1 MFRGSIVNFFS
12 QWPVPVFLG
21 ERLVIFFKH
30 NCVSLIFLI
39 LYQSNWVGH
48 FCWNFFIFIFCIF
61 IEIMYRLF
69 FFVFVSTFIFFS
81 FVYNNVW
88 VDFCCLFQSI
98 KRIAWHQTV
107 TRIAASI
114 PINLWLW
121 RVGVDTLLLRWNLS
135 FSNVSFPH
143 CTFSQFHNNYYF
155 SINFVVIKKFI
166 I

>member
-12 QWPVPVFLG
+12 QWPVPVFLR
-21 ERLVIFFKH
+21 ERF
-30 NCVSLIFLI
+30 LIFQIQLCFFYFSYTLLI
-39 LYQSNWVGH
+39 KLGGSYLLKFFYIYILH
-48 FCWNFFIFIFCIF
+48 IYWNYVLFFIFASFLLSF
-61 IEIMYRLF
+61 
-69 FFVFVSTFIFFS
+69 FFS

-121 RVGVDTLLLRWNLS
+121 RVGVDTLLLRWNIS
-135 FSNVSFPH
+135 FSNVLFLIALFR
-143 CTFSQFHNNYYF
+143 TVHNNCF
-155 SINFVVIKKFI
+155 FINFVVIKEI